1 MVSWVGYLWS
11 TAGVVLV
18 FGGTLQAF
26 AGMGELM
33 VVLSWAM
40 VALLGVFVAVTG
52 AERVL
57 SDSDTGQRSNPE
69 KALGKVDSRFGRR

>member
-69 KALGKVDSRFGRR
+69 EALGKVDSRFGRR